1 MFRSAIL
8 QNMKITRF
16 FRCTVHLLSRI
27 SSEKNKNLNPKYI
40 KFAGRGDYIP
50 VADNSTAEGR
60 AQNRRVEIKIYNS
73 FNSNVKENN

>member
-27 SSEKNKNLNPKYI
+27 SSEKI
-40 KFAGRGDYIP
+40 KISIP
-50 VADNSTAEGR
+50 STLSLREEEITYRLLTTVPQRGR